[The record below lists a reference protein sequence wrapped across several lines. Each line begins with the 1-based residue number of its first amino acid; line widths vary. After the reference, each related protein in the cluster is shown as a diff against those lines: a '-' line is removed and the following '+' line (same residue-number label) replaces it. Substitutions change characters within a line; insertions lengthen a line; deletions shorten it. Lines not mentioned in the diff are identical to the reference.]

1 MGIFELLAFIKSIGT
16 MAPEIISALVAGL
29 TSAIAVAL
37 VIPGDQPEKTLQKIV
52 DFLKK
57 WSKK

>member
-1 MGIFELLAFIKSIGT
+1 MSIFELLAFVKSIGT

-29 TSAIAVAL
+29 SSAIAVAL
-37 VIPGDQPEKTLQKIV
+37 MIPGDQPEKTLQKIV
-52 DFLKK
+52 DFLKR

>member
-1 MGIFELLAFIKSIGT
+1 MSIFELLAFVKSIST

-29 TSAIAVAL
+29 SSAIAVAL
-37 VIPGDQPEKTLQKIV
+37 MIPGEQPEKTLQKIV
-52 DFLKK
+52 DFLKR